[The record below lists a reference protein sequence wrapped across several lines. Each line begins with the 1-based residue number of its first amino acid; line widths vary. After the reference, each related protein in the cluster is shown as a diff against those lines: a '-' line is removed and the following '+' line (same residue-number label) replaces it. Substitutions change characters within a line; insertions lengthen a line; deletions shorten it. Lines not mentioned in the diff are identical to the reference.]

1 MCNKLSAA
9 YNRKTSNEKP
19 EAGWSDFSLDGT
31 SVHPLSYLDDIP
43 FEWLDEAIHGLET
56 LTPFCVKGFME
67 PGRFICVVSFW
78 NCHIICEDEDRD
90 PLTLPNTIHEISH
103 TSMLQFCQQLYDDIS
118 ENLDDWAY
126 WDYDSE
132 FATNKEELI
141 KKLVRLKELIAENEK
156 HFGEDRGFL

>member
-1 MCNKLSAA
+1 ML
-9 YNRKTSNEKP
+9 TKP
-19 EAGWSDFSLDGT
+19 DCGWSDFSLDGT
-31 SVHPLSYLDDIP
+31 SVYPLSYLDNIP
-43 FEWLDEAIHGLET
+43 FAWLDDAIHGLET
-56 LTPFCVKGFME
+56 LKPFCVKGFME

-90 PLTLPNTIHEISH
+90 PLTPQNTIHEISH

-118 ENLDDWAY
+118 ENLDDWAC

-132 FATNKEELI
+132 LEFDTNKEELI
-141 KKLVRLKELIAENEK
+141 IKLARLKELIAENKE